1 MRSAT
6 SIAEAALTNSS
17 PTRAPRRRRSGAG
30 AMARSVGDLAQRIV
44 DIEAKLSASAGA
56 LPASELTDEALAT
69 VAQRI
74 YKARRRRARHLPVEL
89 LGEPAWD
96 MLLDLFVA
104 TVRGKRV
111 RTTSACLAARSP
123 GSTGLRWL
131 AALEAHGLVERHGEP
146 GDRRVKLIRLTRQG
160 YQLMRRYLVEGIDAT
175 ELPAGWF
182 VP

>member
-1 MRSAT
+1 
-6 SIAEAALTNSS
+6 
-17 PTRAPRRRRSGAG
+17 
-30 AMARSVGDLAQRIV
+30 
-44 DIEAKLSASAGA
+44 
-56 LPASELTDEALAT
+56 
-69 VAQRI
+69 
-74 YKARRRRARHLPVEL
+74 
-89 LGEPAWD
+89 